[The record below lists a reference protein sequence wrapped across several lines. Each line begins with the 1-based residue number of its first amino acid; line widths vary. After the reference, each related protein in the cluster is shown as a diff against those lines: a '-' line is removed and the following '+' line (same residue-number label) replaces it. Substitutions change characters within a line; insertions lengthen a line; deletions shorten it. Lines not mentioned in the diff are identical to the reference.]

1 MDLKNKKDIRR
12 VILEQRD
19 KLESDIKAELDK
31 KIFSELIKSEA
42 YKNASVIF
50 VFVSFK
56 SEVDTHEIIKQA
68 LKDSKTICVPR
79 INTKEREM
87 ETFKINSLEEL
98 KEGYYGILEPGEDCP
113 AVNGNNIDLVLMPG
127 AVFDRQ
133 GGRIG
138 YGGGFYDRFLSRMNK
153 KVDKIALA
161 YDFQI
166 LDRVPMDEFD
176 VRVDGIVTNEG
187 YIGVIK

>member
-12 VILEQRD
+12 FVLEKRD
-19 KLESDIKAELDK
+19 KLEPDIKVELDK
-31 KIFSELIKSEA
+31 KIFSELINSEA

-79 INTKEREM
+79 INAKEREM
-87 ETFKINSLEEL
+87 EIFKINSLEEL

-113 AVNGNNIDLVLMPG
+113 AVNGNNIDIVLMPG
-127 AVFDRQ
+127 AAFDRQ

-187 YIGVIK
+187 YIGVLK

>member
-12 VILEQRD
+12 FILEKRD
-19 KLESDIKAELDK
+19 KLEPDLKVELDK
-31 KIFSELIKSEA
+31 KIFSELINSEA

-68 LKDSKTICVPR
+68 LKDSKTTCVPK
-79 INTKEREM
+79 INTKEKEM
-87 ETFKINSLEEL
+87 EIFKINSLEEL

-113 AVNGNNIDLVLMPG
+113 AVNSNDIDLVLMPG
-127 AVFDRQ
+127 AAFDRQ

-161 YDFQI
+161 FDFQI
-166 LDRVPMDEFD
+166 LDSVPMDEFD

-187 YIGVIK
+187 YIGVLK

>member
-12 VILEQRD
+12 FILEQRD
-19 KLESDIKAELDK
+19 KLEPDIKKELDK
-31 KIFSELIKSEA
+31 KIFSELIDSEV

-56 SEVDTHEIIKQA
+56 SEVGTHEIIKQA
-68 LKDSKTICVPR
+68 LKDSKTICVPK

-87 ETFKINSLEEL
+87 EIFKINSLEEL
-98 KEGYYGILEPGEDCP
+98 KEGYYGILEPGEYCP
-113 AVNGNNIDLVLMPG
+113 SVNSNDIDLVIMPG
-127 AVFDRQ
+127 AAFDRQ

-187 YIGVIK
+187 YISILK

>member
-12 VILEQRD
+12 FILEQRD
-19 KLESDIKAELDK
+19 KLEPDIKKELDK
-31 KIFSELIKSEA
+31 KIFSELIDSEA

-68 LKDSKTICVPR
+68 LKDSKTICVPK

-87 ETFKINSLEEL
+87 EIFKINSLGEL

-113 AVNGNNIDLVLMPG
+113 SVNSNDIDLVLMPG
-127 AVFDRQ
+127 AAFDRQ

-161 YDFQI
+161 FDFQI

-187 YIGVIK
+187 YISILK

>member
-12 VILEQRD
+12 FILEQRD
-19 KLESDIKAELDK
+19 KLEPDIKKELDK
-31 KIFSELIKSEA
+31 KIFSELIDSEA

-50 VFVSFK
+50 VFVNFK

-68 LKDSKTICVPR
+68 LKDSKTICVPK

-87 ETFKINSLEEL
+87 EIFKINSLEEL

-113 AVNGNNIDLVLMPG
+113 AVNSNDIDLVLMPG
-127 AVFDRQ
+127 AAFDRQ

-161 YDFQI
+161 FDFQI

-187 YIGVIK
+187 YIGVLK

>member
-12 VILEQRD
+12 FVLEKRD
-19 KLESDIKAELDK
+19 KLEPDTKVELDK
-31 KIFSELIKSEA
+31 KIFSELINSEA

-79 INTKEREM
+79 INAKEREM
-87 ETFKINSLEEL
+87 EIFKINSLEEL

-113 AVNGNNIDLVLMPG
+113 AVNGNNIDIVLMPG
-127 AVFDRQ
+127 AAFDRQ

-187 YIGVIK
+187 YIGVLK